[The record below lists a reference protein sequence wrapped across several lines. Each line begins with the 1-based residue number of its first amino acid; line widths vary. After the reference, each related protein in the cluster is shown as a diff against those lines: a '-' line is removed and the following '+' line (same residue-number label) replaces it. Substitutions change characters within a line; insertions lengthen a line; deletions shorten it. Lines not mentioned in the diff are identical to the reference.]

1 MIFGEG
7 LALKIETCEIAIIL
21 MTMLI
26 KNFFSRGKLGHV
38 QEEQQLWIIYAY
50 LFYPELYQQ
59 LLKNE
64 EIKVKD
70 DEKTSL

>member
-7 LALKIETCEIAIIL
+7 LALKTETCEIAIIL
-21 MTMLI
+21 MIMLI
-26 KNFFSRGKLGHV
+26 KNFFTRGKLGHDPN
-38 QEEQQLWIIYAY
+38 EEQQLWIIYAY

-70 DEKTSL
+70 DEN